1 MDHTEA
7 SLSQYGK
14 SFQEDLCNLIL
25 IDRPFADQI
34 YEVLD
39 ENFLELK
46 YLRVFVKKIREHR
59 EKYKIHPSRKTLVS
73 IIKSG
78 LGDENEATVK
88 QVVDFAARIL
98 SKPEVENAQFIKDTS
113 LDFCRKQKLKEAMIK
128 SARLINNS
136 SFEEISGLINEAIKL
151 GSSTDF
157 GYDYLKDFEKR
168 YEVKVRE
175 PITTDWKEVDAI
187 TGGGLGK
194 GELGV
199 VIAPTGAGK
208 SMVLAHLGS
217 TAVKAGRTVVHYT
230 LELSDVTIA
239 QRYDSCITK
248 VPLSELLQNKDEVR
262 EIIEKI
268 DGSLIVKEY
277 PTKSASVETLVHHLE
292 RLKARDIRPGL
303 IIVDYADLL
312 KPVTKSKE
320 KRQDLES
327 IYEGLRGLAQQ
338 FGCPVWTASQTNRSG
353 LNAEVITM
361 ESISEAFSKCFVA
374 DFIFSVSRTIE
385 DKQSDVGRIFV
396 AKNRFG
402 PDGIVFPII
411 MKTSNVHISIVP
423 PQTSG
428 EQQSGPSTNFK
439 TQSQIL
445 MDKYKKFRTIK
456 KANQNKETEKNENG
470 ISI

>member
-1 MDHTEA
+1 MEQTEA

-14 SFQEDLCNLIL
+14 SFQEDLCNLIF

-34 YEVLD
+34 FEVLNED
-39 ENFLELK
+39 FLELK
-46 YLRVFVKKIREHR
+46 YLRVFVRKIREHR

-88 QVVDFAARIL
+88 QVVDFTARIL
-98 SKPEVENAQFIKDTS
+98 SKPEVENSQFIKDTS

-157 GYDYLKDFEKR
+157 GYDYLKDFERR
-168 YEVKVRE
+168 YEIKARDPV
-175 PITTDWKEVDAI
+175 TTDWKEIDAI
-187 TGGGLGK
+187 TAGGLGK

-208 SMVLAHLGS
+208 SMVLSHLGS
-217 TAVKAGRTVVHYT
+217 TAVKLGKTVVHYT

-248 VPLSELLQNKDEVR
+248 VALSDLFNHKDLVR
-262 EIIEKI
+262 ETIEKI
-268 DGSLIVKEY
+268 EGSLIVKEY
-277 PTKSASVETLVHHLE
+277 PTKSASVETLTHHLE
-292 RLKARDIRPGL
+292 RLKARDIKPDM
-303 IIVDYADLL
+303 IIVDYGDLL
-312 KPVTKSKE
+312 KPVTKNKE

-327 IYEGLRGLAQQ
+327 IYEGLRGMAQQ
-338 FGCPVWTASQTNRSG
+338 FGCPIWTASQTNRSG
-353 LNAEVITM
+353 LNAEVVTM

-374 DFIFSVSRTIE
+374 DFIFSVSRTVE
-385 DKQSDVGRIFV
+385 DKQTDTGRIFV

-402 PDGIVFPII
+402 PDGIVFPIT

-423 PQTSG
+423 PQVAG
-428 EQQSGPSTNFK
+428 EIESVSTTNFK
-439 TQSQIL
+439 SQSQIL
-445 MDKYKKFRTIK
+445 MDKYKKFRTNK
-456 KANQNKETEKNENG
+456 KNKATENNENG
-470 ISI
+470 TSI